1 MSALL
6 EACGWAVNFRM
17 YMTRRLG
24 HLFSHTPHL
33 PEGARKERRDLVT
46 LFLRQT
52 GYGAFRW
59 TRVGLVS
66 LMAALLTVALL
77 SALFWNQVKALLQAW
92 LSG

>member
-1 MSALL
+1 M
-6 EACGWAVNFRM
+6 NFRM

-24 HLFSHTPHL
+24 YLFSHTPHL

-52 GYGAFRW
+52 GHGGTRW
-59 TRVGLVS
+59 TRVGAVS
-66 LMAALLTVALL
+66 LFALLAVVILGAIY
-77 SALFWNQVKALLQAW
+77 WNQIKAILPGW

>member
-1 MSALL
+1 
-6 EACGWAVNFRM
+6 M

-24 HLFSHTPHL
+24 YLFSHTPHL

-59 TRVGLVS
+59 TRTRVVLVS
-66 LMAALLTVALL
+66 LLAALLAVALL
-77 SALFWNQVKALLQAW
+77 SALWGNQIRALLPAW
-92 LSG
+92 LSS